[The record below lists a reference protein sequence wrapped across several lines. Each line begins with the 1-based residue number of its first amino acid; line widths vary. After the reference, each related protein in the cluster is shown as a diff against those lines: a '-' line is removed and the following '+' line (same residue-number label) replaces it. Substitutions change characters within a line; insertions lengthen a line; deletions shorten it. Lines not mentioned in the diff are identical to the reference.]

1 MISRNT
7 HIRDWVLTICSL
19 LQNDDTYGNRYHSG
33 DEEAEPRETL
43 HPIEKNHL
51 RWSSLR
57 YTDEKHINPRTGEV
71 LDKGKPA
78 RNNSMTTI
86 SYDMQKIQP
95 VAAAD
100 VLVKYGT
107 GKDESPSHGSIK
119 DSAYGSLDLK
129 GSTPNSLP
137 NNHYGMNGSKPQ
149 YPSQHLSQHLQR
161 QNINLNANTSPLH
174 KNVPLSNNNTNI
186 RNGNL
191 SSSKNSPFSSTE
203 MRNSQITLQKT
214 SASTSTST
222 LARFPTQS
230 QPTSVQ
236 GRLASPADRGSPVM
250 RSFVPMKNSPY
261 ESMSNPNLTKLAN
274 KLMDSL
280 DDPPMNVVQGQMRI
294 NPKGTPPTNNIKTR
308 VMNPQVVHPNK
319 LANGRKSV
327 SKENMLSDPE
337 TQESLIKIRQMLV
350 DNKTGLSE

>member
-1 MISRNT
+1 MAT
-7 HIRDWVLTICSL
+7 V
-19 LQNDDTYGNRYHSG
+19 
-33 DEEAEPRETL
+33 
-43 HPIEKNHL
+43 
-51 RWSSLR
+51 
-57 YTDEKHINPRTGEV
+57 
-71 LDKGKPA
+71 
-78 RNNSMTTI
+78 

-107 GKDESPSHGSIK
+107 GKDETPSHGSIK

-161 QNINLNANTSPLH
+161 QNINLNANTSPQY
-174 KNVPLSNNNTNI
+174 KNLPLSNNNSNI

-191 SSSKNSPFSSTE
+191 SSSKSSPFNSSE
-203 MRNSQITLQKT
+203 IRNSQSMLQKT

-222 LARFPTQS
+222 LARFPPQT
-230 QPTSVQ
+230 QPTSIQ
-236 GRLASPADRGSPVM
+236 GRLASPPNRGSPVM
-250 RSFVPMKNSPY
+250 RPFVPMKDSPY
-261 ESMSNPNLTKLAN
+261 ESMSSPNISKLAN
-274 KLMDSL
+274 EPMDSQE
-280 DDPPMNVVQGQMRI
+280 DPSMNVVQGQMRI

-308 VMNPQVVHPNK
+308 VMNPQIVHPNK
-319 LANGRKSV
+319 LASGRRSV
-327 SKENMLSDPE
+327 SKENMLADPE